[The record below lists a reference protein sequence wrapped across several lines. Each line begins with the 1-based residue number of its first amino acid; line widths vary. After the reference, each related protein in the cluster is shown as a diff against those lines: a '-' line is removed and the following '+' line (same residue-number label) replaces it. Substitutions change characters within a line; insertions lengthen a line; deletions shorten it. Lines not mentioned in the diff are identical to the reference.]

1 MLLAHDSSFLLAFV
15 FRLEGLVLCVVLCC
29 DLPEDGEFPD
39 CQVLD
44 FFVFVVEVLGDD
56 IAENFRKE
64 HVELF
69 EELHDL
75 VVSITRFIEQR
86 PKRLD
91 DISAVVLS
99 SRRRGR

>member
-1 MLLAHDSSFLLAFV
+1 MLLTHDSSFLLAFV

-44 FFVFVVEVLGDD
+44 FFVFVVQVFSND
-56 IAENFRKE
+56 IAENLGKQN
-64 HVELF
+64 VKLL

-75 VVSITRFIEQR
+75 VVCITRFIEKGPQ
-86 PKRLD
+86 RLD
-91 DISAVVLS
+91 YISAVVLPGS
-99 SRRRGR
+99 W